1 MQLFFNRLQIRIIAH
16 FCPVIVHYACKK
28 EITFASVI
36 NIWYMSK
43 EITEPYIFKSDN
55 FFIYEKIN
63 ASIFNNEFVSEDWII
78 MIVCTEGY
86 MHIRFSGKV
95 PMYTLNKNDL
105 AFVYSDYSLESI
117 EVSEN
122 FVGKMIGCSRQFI
135 KENFPSSAVIWQQA
149 LYIHQNIVIHVSESD
164 SHDLEKSYRF
174 LKDMLTKTDLV
185 YYNNIINRLSQSIT
199 FQLASILDNI
209 VDMKYE
215 DRDVQSKD
223 ILCHKFL
230 DLLVKTHPRP
240 RSVNW
245 YSEQLHKTPKYLS
258 SVVKEVSG
266 KTASEWIR
274 DAVCIEIAD
283 LLRNS
288 PKSIKEIC
296 YDLDFPNLSF
306 FGRYVRTHLGMSPKE
321 YRKQKRV
328 ENK

>member
-1 MQLFFNRLQIRIIAH
+1 MQ
-16 FCPVIVHYACKK
+16 K
-28 EITFASVI
+28 EIA
-36 NIWYMSK
+36 
-43 EITEPYIFKSDN
+43 EPYIFKSDN

-63 ASIFNNEFVSEDWII
+63 TDLLHKSISNEWII
-78 MIVCTEGY
+78 IIACINGS
-86 MHIRFSGKV
+86 MHVRLSGK
-95 PMYTLNKNDL
+95 PQRYLLNKNDM
-105 AFVYSDYSLESI
+105 AFIYSDHTIESI
-117 EVSEN
+117 ETSPDFAGN
-122 FVGKMIGCSRQFI
+122 MIGCSRQFI
-135 KENFPSSAVIWQQA
+135 KENFPSSATIWQQA
-149 LYIHQNIVIHVSESD
+149 LYIHQNIIVHVSESD
-164 SHDLEKSYRF
+164 SHDLEKSYFF
-174 LKDMLTKTDLV
+174 LKDMLTKTSLT
-185 YYNNIINRLSQSIT
+185 YYNNIINRLTQT
-199 FQLASILDNI
+199 LTYQLASILDNMI
-209 VDMKYE
+209 DTTYP

-230 DLLVKTHPRP
+230 DLLIKTHPRP